1 MVVAW
6 TAASALGGSTPPPE
20 AFSVLPLAPSGPQV
34 TPYLQYQT
42 ELAWREDAERM
53 RVWDGI
59 RTEQD
64 LLRLQKQI
72 RQKVLTMLGGLPTTR
87 TPLHPHVTG
96 RIGMDGFHIE
106 KLIFESLPGVYVTA
120 LLYVPDDSNSGEQ
133 TKHPAILVPAGHAEN
148 GKAHYQALCQRLV
161 QRGYVVISWDPVGQ
175 GERSQFWDA
184 KAGKS
189 RYNRICAE
197 HAVLGNLAYLAAT
210 NLARWE
216 IWDGLR
222 AFDYLL
228 TRPEVD
234 FERINITGTSGGGF
248 QAMHIAALEPRI
260 KVAAIS
266 CYITSLPMRIHNRI
280 FKDPDSDPEQDLYG
294 MISNGVD
301 NAGLLLLMYPRPVL
315 VAATTLD
322 FFPIEGAHKTFH
334 EVSALYSR
342 FGHADRMAMAES
354 YHGHQYSDENQK
366 AAFEFLDHFNRLPE
380 SHTLA
385 STKDL
390 DEKAVQ
396 CTRTGQ
402 VMLDFD
408 DARTLMDVV
417 RDYYKEHQT
426 GSVQSIRQL
435 YFGSNYPGIAAWSSG
450 EYAGVTPAERNIRW
464 ENAGGTQFEGI
475 AIDRY
480 ILYHSRSLVMPL
492 LHIHRT
498 ENESHRW
505 MLWFSKNGKAGL
517 NDWPEIVKYLDA
529 GFDIVSFDFRGL
541 GETRMPYK
549 AVSEDDPSFA
559 QLDFDHAYVNPLSS
573 VLADYVYNS
582 LLTGRPYFLQMIE
595 DAEIA
600 IRFSRLNLHAGDFSV
615 ASDAEGFTLA
625 NAIAGTLPAVKQIPY
640 PGAQIMKWSD
650 LVVQRREQWPIQYL
664 LPGGAYI
671 HYRKNAMI
679 VPMPALTP
687 LVH

>member
-1 MVVAW
+1 
-6 TAASALGGSTPPPE
+6 LGGSTPPPE
-20 AFSVLPLAPSGPQV
+20 AFSVLPLAPSGPQI

-42 ELAWREDAERM
+42 ELAWREDGNRM
-53 RVWDGI
+53 RDWDGI
-59 RTEQD
+59 HTEQD
-64 LLRLQKQI
+64 LLRVQKDI
-72 RQKVLTMLGGLPTTR
+72 RQKLLTMLGGLPTTR

-96 RIGMDGFHIE
+96 RIAMNGFHIE

-120 LLYVPDDSNSGEQ
+120 LLYVPDDRKSGER
-133 TKHPAILVPAGHAEN
+133 KKLPAVLVPAGHAEN
-148 GKAHYQALCQRLV
+148 GKAHYQTLCQRLA

-197 HAVLGNLAYLAAT
+197 HAVLGNLAYLAGT

-234 FERINITGTSGGGF
+234 PERINITGTSGGGF

-260 KVAAIS
+260 KVAAVS
-266 CYITSLPMRIHNRI
+266 CFITSLPMRIHNRI

-301 NAGLLLLMYPRPVL
+301 HAGLLLLMYPRPVI
-315 VAATTLD
+315 VAAATLD
-322 FFPIEGAHKTFH
+322 FFPIEGTHKTFQ
-334 EVSALYSR
+334 EVSRLYSR
-342 FGHADRMAMAES
+342 FGHADRIAMAEG

-366 AAFEFLDHFNRLPE
+366 AAFEFLDHFNQLPE
-380 SHTLA
+380 GQALA
-385 STKDL
+385 ATRDL
-390 DEKAVQ
+390 DEKAAQ

-402 VMLDFD
+402 VMLDID
-408 DARTLMDVV
+408 DARSLMDVI
-417 RDYYKEHQT
+417 RDYYTEHQT
-426 GSVQSIRQL
+426 KLVQSIRQL
-435 YFGSNYPGIAAWSSG
+435 YLGSNYPGIATWTIN
-450 EYAGVTPAERNIRW
+450 EYDGVAPAEREIAW
-464 ENAGGTQFEGI
+464 QSAGSSRFEDI
-475 AIDRY
+475 SIDRY
-480 ILYHSRSLVMPL
+480 VLRHSRSLVMPL
-492 LHIHRT
+492 LHVHRNT
-498 ENESHRW
+498 NQNHRW
-505 MLWFSKNGKAGL
+505 LLWFSKDGKAGV
-517 NDWPEIVKYLDA
+517 NDWTKIVKNLDA
-529 GFDIVSFDFRGL
+529 GFDIVTFDFRGL
-541 GETRMPYK
+541 GETRMSYK
-549 AVSEDDPSFA
+549 AVSEDDPSLA
-559 QLDFDHAYVNPLSS
+559 QLDFDRAYVNPLSS

-600 IRFSRLNLHAGDFSV
+600 VRFSRLKLHAGRFFV
-615 ASDAEGFTLA
+615 ASDEEGSTLA

-640 PGAQIMKWSD
+640 PNPQIMKWSD
-650 LVVQRREQWPIQYL
+650 LLIERREQWPIQYL

-671 HYRKNAMI
+671 Q
-679 VPMPALTP
+679 
-687 LVH
+687 

>member
-1 MVVAW
+1 
-6 TAASALGGSTPPPE
+6 
-20 AFSVLPLAPSGPQV
+20 
-34 TPYLQYQT
+34 
-42 ELAWREDAERM
+42 M
-53 RVWDGI
+53 RVWSGI
-59 RTEQD
+59 HSEQD
-64 LLRLQKQI
+64 LLRVQKDI
-72 RQKVLTMLGGLPTTR
+72 HQKLLTMLGGLPTTR
-87 TPLHPHVTG
+87 TPLHPHISG
-96 RIGMDGFHIE
+96 RIAMNGFHIE

-120 LLYVPDDSNSGEQ
+120 LLYVPDDAKNGAQ
-133 TKHPAILVPAGHAEN
+133 MRHPAVLVPAGHAEN
-148 GKAHYQALCQRLV
+148 GKAHYQILCQRLV

-184 KAGKS
+184 KVGKS
-189 RYNRICAE
+189 RHNRICAE

-216 IWDGLR
+216 VWDGLR

-234 FERINITGTSGGGF
+234 AERINITGTSGGGF
-248 QAMHIAALEPRI
+248 QAMHIAVLEPRI

-266 CYITSLPMRIHNRI
+266 CYITSLPMRVHNRI

-294 MISNGVD
+294 MVSNGVD
-301 NAGLLLLMYPRPVL
+301 YAGLLLLMYPRPVL
-315 VAATTLD
+315 VAAATLD
-322 FFPIEGAHKTFH
+322 FFPIEGTHKTFQ
-334 EVSALYSR
+334 EVSGLYNR
-342 FGHADRMAMAES
+342 FGHADRIAMAEG

-366 AAFEFLDHFNRLPE
+366 AAFEFMDHFNRLPGN
-380 SHTLA
+380 HAMA
-385 STKDL
+385 SAKDL
-390 DEKAVQ
+390 DDEAVQ

-402 VMLDFD
+402 VMLDFE
-408 DARTLMDVV
+408 DARSLMDVI
-417 RDYYKEHQT
+417 RDYYNEHRT
-426 GSVQSIRQL
+426 RSTPSVKDRYYGI
-435 YFGSNYPGIAAWSSG
+435 NYPGIATWNISQYNGVAPAQSNIAWES
-450 EYAGVTPAERNIRW
+450 AGS
-464 ENAGGTQFEGI
+464 TQFEGV

-480 ILYHSRSLVMPL
+480 VLHHTRNLVMPL

-498 ENESHRW
+498 ASQDHRW
-505 MLWFSKNGKAGL
+505 LLWFSKDGKAGV

-529 GFDIVSFDFRGL
+529 GFDIVTFDFRGL

-559 QLDFDHAYVNPLSS
+559 QLDFDSAYVNPLSS

-600 IRFSRLNLHAGDFSV
+600 MRFSRLKLHAGDFSV
-615 ASDAEGFTLA
+615 ASDEEGAMLA

-640 PGAQIMKWSD
+640 PGAKIMKWSD
-650 LVVQRREQWPIQYL
+650 LVTQRREEWPIQYL

-671 HYRKNAMI
+671 H
-679 VPMPALTP
+679 
-687 LVH
+687 

>member
-1 MVVAW
+1 
-6 TAASALGGSTPPPE
+6 LGGSTPPPE
-20 AFSVLPLAPSGPQV
+20 AFSVLPLAPSGPQI

-42 ELAWREDAERM
+42 ELAWREDGNRM
-53 RVWDGI
+53 RDWDGI
-59 RTEQD
+59 HTEQD
-64 LLRLQKQI
+64 LLRVQKDI
-72 RQKVLTMLGGLPTTR
+72 RQKLLTMLGGLPTTR

-96 RIGMDGFHIE
+96 RIAMNGFHIE

-120 LLYVPDDSNSGEQ
+120 LLYVPDDRKSGER
-133 TKHPAILVPAGHAEN
+133 KKSPAVLVPAGHAEN
-148 GKAHYQALCQRLV
+148 GKAHYQTLCQRLA

-197 HAVLGNLAYLAAT
+197 HAVLGNLAYLAGT

-234 FERINITGTSGGGF
+234 PERINITGTSGGGF

-260 KVAAIS
+260 KVAAVS
-266 CYITSLPMRIHNRI
+266 CFITSLPMRIHNRI

-301 NAGLLLLMYPRPVL
+301 HAGLLLLMYPRPVI
-315 VAATTLD
+315 VAAATLD
-322 FFPIEGAHKTFH
+322 FFPIEGTHKTFQ
-334 EVSALYSR
+334 EVSRLYSR
-342 FGHADRMAMAES
+342 FGHADRIAMAEG

-366 AAFEFLDHFNRLPE
+366 AAFEFLDHFNQLPE
-380 SHTLA
+380 GQALA
-385 STKDL
+385 ATRDL
-390 DEKAVQ
+390 DEKAAQ

-402 VMLDFD
+402 VMLDID
-408 DARTLMDVV
+408 DARSLMDVI
-417 RDYYKEHQT
+417 RDYYTEHQT
-426 GSVQSIRQL
+426 KLVQSIRQL
-435 YFGSNYPGIAAWSSG
+435 YLGSNYPGIATWTIN
-450 EYAGVTPAERNIRW
+450 EYDGVAPAEREIAW
-464 ENAGGTQFEGI
+464 QSAGSSRFEDI
-475 AIDRY
+475 SIDRY
-480 ILYHSRSLVMPL
+480 VLRHSRSLVMPL
-492 LHIHRT
+492 LHVHRNT
-498 ENESHRW
+498 NQNHRW
-505 MLWFSKNGKAGL
+505 LLWFSKDGKAGV
-517 NDWPEIVKYLDA
+517 NDWTKIVKNLDA
-529 GFDIVSFDFRGL
+529 GFDIVTFDFRGL
-541 GETRMPYK
+541 GETRMSYK
-549 AVSEDDPSFA
+549 AVSEDDPSLA
-559 QLDFDHAYVNPLSS
+559 QLDFDRAYVNPLSS

-600 IRFSRLNLHAGDFSV
+600 VRFSRLKLHAGRFFV
-615 ASDAEGFTLA
+615 ASDEEGSTLA

-640 PGAQIMKWSD
+640 PNPQIMKWSD
-650 LVVQRREQWPIQYL
+650 LLIERREQWPIQYL

-671 HYRKNAMI
+671 Q
-679 VPMPALTP
+679 
-687 LVH
+687 